1 MQRITY
7 TNTRSTTVKL
17 KLSTGYALLSGD
29 SQIILGELVEAPSYV
44 VIGEGLPPHVLGV
57 DENSV
62 SVMEAPAV
70 EAPAVEAPVVEAPV
84 VTPKKKS
91 TKKAPKKTVSE
102 E

>member
-17 KLSTGYALLSGD
+17 KLSTGYAILPGD

-57 DENSV
+57 VENSV
-62 SVMEAPAV
+62 SVMEAPV
-70 EAPAVEAPVVEAPV
+70 VEAPVVEAPV

-91 TKKAPKKTVSE
+91 TKKTPKKTVSE

>member
-17 KLSTGYALLSGD
+17 KLSTGYALLPGD

-62 SVMEAPAV
+62 SVMEAPV
-70 EAPAVEAPVVEAPV
+70 VEAPVVEAPV

-91 TKKAPKKTVSE
+91 TKKSPKKTVSE

>member
-17 KLSTGYALLSGD
+17 KLSTGYALLPGD

-62 SVMEAPAV
+62 SVMEAPV
-70 EAPAVEAPVVEAPV
+70 VEAPVVEAPV

-91 TKKAPKKTVSE
+91 TKKTPKKTVSE

>member
-17 KLSTGYALLSGD
+17 KLSTGYALLPGD

-44 VIGEGLPPHVLGV
+44 VIGEGLLPHVLGV

-62 SVMEAPAV
+62 SVMEAPV
-70 EAPAVEAPVVEAPV
+70 VEAPVVEAPV

-91 TKKAPKKTVSE
+91 TKKTPKKTVSE

>member
-17 KLSTGYALLSGD
+17 KLSTGYAILPGD

-62 SVMEAPAV
+62 SVMEAPV
-70 EAPAVEAPVVEAPV
+70 VEAPVVEAPV

-91 TKKAPKKTVSE
+91 TKKSHNKTVSE